1 MGDRVL
7 VIWLAGV
14 IYYRGVIHAINTN
27 GTFDIDYKRGH
38 MERSVALDRILRAGS
53 GGAGD

>member
-14 IYYRGVIHAINTN
+14 IYYRGVIHAINAN
-27 GTFDIDYKRGH
+27 GTFDIDYKRGD
-38 MERSVALDRILRAGS
+38 MERSVPLDRILRARSRGT
-53 GGAGD
+53 GD